1 MKKALIYIVAF
12 IFAFLIVSL
21 FLPNSCTSNF
31 NKLSNNYEKVMD
43 GINDDVKVVDV
54 RMLGAHDAFSGD
66 ISYMSRSNVNEGGI
80 VNNGAVNHLAKGLV
94 VRMSKAQM
102 NNAKELLYNGVRYF
116 DARITRINDDFY
128 TYHGYLSNSLEY
140 YLIDIID
147 FLETHPTEFIIFDI
161 QEFYTEN
168 GSDYNLDKDD
178 WDSLLLKFSEIK
190 NDNGKTILDFIN
202 YDSKIDNLGDLTVGS
217 VTNNKTSGGIVML
230 AKTDLYSQFY
240 LRDSNAD
247 KDNERIYSSIRSY
260 WHNKNSHKEMIEG
273 IEAEYDFNKQMNYQN
288 IFIVNQAQ
296 KTAFIMD
303 TSIIRSLFSWS
314 LIDMAASFNKE
325 LVSDKERFME
335 WLDEMP
341 IFMVDFATSNR
352 GDFNNKANQ
361 YIMEYN
367 FNLR

>member
-1 MKKALIYIVAF
+1 MKKALKYIFAF

-21 FLPNSCTSNF
+21 FLPNSCTSNY
-31 NKLSNNYEKVMD
+31 NELNNNYDVVMEN
-43 GINDDVKVVDV
+43 INNDVKVVDV
-54 RMLGAHDAFSGD
+54 RMLGAHDAFSGS

-94 VRMSKAQM
+94 VRMSKAQK

-116 DARITRINDDFY
+116 DARITKINDDYY
-128 TYHGYLSNSLEY
+128 TYHGYLSNSLEF

-161 QEFYTEN
+161 QEFYTKN
-168 GSDYNLDKDD
+168 GSDNNLPNED
-178 WDSLLLKFSEIK
+178 WDNLLLEMSEIK
-190 NDNGKTILDFIN
+190 NSNGKTILDFIN
-202 YDSKIDNLGDLTVGS
+202 YDAKVDNLSSLTVGKI
-217 VTNNKTSGGIVML
+217 TNNKTIGGIIML
-230 AKTDLYSQFY
+230 AKTNSYSEFY

-260 WHNKNSHKEMIEG
+260 WHNKNSHKDMLEG
-273 IEAEYDFNKQMNYQN
+273 IEAEYDFNKQLDYQD

-296 KTAFIMD
+296 KTAFILD
-303 TSIIRSLFSWS
+303 ASIFRSLFSWS

-325 LVSDKERFME
+325 LVSDKERFMR

-341 IFMVDFATSNR
+341 IFMVDFATSSR

-367 FNLR
+367 NNL